1 MTERRGQTRP
11 RRRVPSKM
19 SWAILMIMKRLRI
32 SAGGQVSVPA
42 AVRQRWKTKV
52 VVADDRGD
60 HLILRPAPEDPIEAA
75 RGAFAHLPG
84 PSVDEAR
91 RLDREE
97 EWEIEERKFREEAG

>member
-1 MTERRGQTRP
+1 M
-11 RRRVPSKM
+11 
-19 SWAILMIMKRLRI
+19 AMKRLRI

-42 AVRQRWKTKV
+42 AVRKRWKTRV

-84 PSVDEAR
+84 PTVDEAR

-97 EWEIEERKFREEAG
+97 EAEIEEEKFRAEGGS

>member
-1 MTERRGQTRP
+1 
-11 RRRVPSKM
+11 V
-19 SWAILMIMKRLRI
+19 SWSILMTMKRLKI

-42 AVRQRWKTKV
+42 AVRNRWKTKI

-84 PSVDEAR
+84 PTADEAR

-97 EWEIEERKFREEAG
+97 EAEIEDRKYREEGGS

>member
-1 MTERRGQTRP
+1 MF
-11 RRRVPSKM
+11 
-19 SWAILMIMKRLRI
+19 MKRLKI

-42 AVRQRWKTKV
+42 AVRQRWNTRV

-75 RGAFAHLPG
+75 RGAFKDYPG
-84 PSVDEAR
+84 PSADEMR

-97 EWEIEERKFREEAG
+97 ERRAEERKFGPDPS